1 MNKIYTKFVSK
12 ACLLFLSSGLSGF
25 AAANTQDNFNLSE
38 SPYISLSGYSTV
50 VATPDRAKFSVKVR
64 AESKKAIDCKQD
76 VDKKV
81 ANILTS
87 LKKAG
92 LDRKAVSSAQLWLRP
107 VHRRDQNGNTT
118 FKGYAAERDI
128 EVTVK
133 KLDELGAYLDQMLI
147 EGATDLSNIRL
158 ISSKHKEYQEEAR
171 RLAADDA
178 AKKALELASEFGAE
192 LDRVWSINYVENV
205 NNDNVMLENRM
216 FTASMKTAVP
226 SVPTYNDKSIIFN
239 DRVDVV
245 YKLK

>member
-1 MNKIYTKFVSK
+1 MNKICTKIASG
-12 ACLLFLSSGLSGF
+12 ACLLILGAGLSGV
-25 AAANTQDNFNLSE
+25 ATANDQGNFRLSE

-64 AESKKAIDCKQD
+64 AESEKAIDCKQD

-87 LKKAG
+87 LKQAG

-107 VHRRDQNGNTT
+107 VHRRDKNGNTT
-118 FKGYAAERDI
+118 FKGYAAERDV

-158 ISSKHKEYQEEAR
+158 ISSKHEEYQEEAR
-171 RLAADDA
+171 RLAAEDA
-178 AKKALELASEFGAE
+178 AQKAQELASEFGAE
-192 LDRVWSINYVENV
+192 IDRVWSINYVENV
-205 NNDNVMLENRM
+205 NHDNVLMENQL
-216 FTASMKTAVP
+216 FSASMKTAAP